1 MVGFVDES
9 LRDGPQ
15 SLWATRMKTATM
27 LGATEWINRA
37 GFRKVCVTSAA
48 AFETAVRFLRDDPWE
63 RLRLLK
69 AYLPDTTI
77 DVLMRSRN
85 LFGWARYPDEV
96 VELLFQCLQ
105 RAGTDWLKV
114 FDGLNCLSNIAA
126 HFRIA
131 RALGLKTSGMLSYSV
146 SPVHTD
152 EHYVARAR
160 ELIGYGVDSITLADP
175 AGLLTGPRARTLL
188 AALKTVTQG
197 RVAIE
202 FIAHE
207 CMGLSHESHREALLA
222 GVDTVATASEPL
234 ANGESV
240 PSTLDILA
248 IARELGVPADLDEEA
263 LRRLDD
269 YFHWAAFKEGK
280 PVAERVAFDSERYRK
295 FIGHQIPGGM
305 MSNFR
310 NQLSEVGMLHR
321 LDEVLEEA
329 ARVRAELGYPIMV
342 TPFSQFVGVQ
352 ATFNVIQGERYK
364 TIPEELCLYALGHY
378 GQPCAP
384 MDPDILDKIL
394 VGRRAE
400 AVDSEAVF
408 AERVLDD
415 FRREKGPFRSDEEL
429 LLHLFYGRDHV
440 EALARHKS
448 AFNGRPSL
456 APPLRALIEELA
468 RENTLQTFKLEKG
481 SLKLSLRFA

>member
-69 AYLPDTTI
+69 AYLPDPTT

-175 AGLLTGPRARTLL
+175 AGP
-188 AALKTVTQG
+188 
-197 RVAIE
+197 
-202 FIAHE
+202 
-207 CMGLSHESHREALLA
+207 
-222 GVDTVATASEPL
+222 ATRRGA
-234 ANGESV
+234 
-240 PSTLDILA
+240 
-248 IARELGVPADLDEEA
+248 PA
-263 LRRLDD
+263 
-269 YFHWAAFKEGK
+269 
-280 PVAERVAFDSERYRK
+280 
-295 FIGHQIPGGM
+295 
-305 MSNFR
+305 
-310 NQLSEVGMLHR
+310 
-321 LDEVLEEA
+321 
-329 ARVRAELGYPIMV
+329 
-342 TPFSQFVGVQ
+342 
-352 ATFNVIQGERYK
+352 
-364 TIPEELCLYALGHY
+364 
-378 GQPCAP
+378 
-384 MDPDILDKIL
+384 
-394 VGRRAE
+394 
-400 AVDSEAVF
+400 
-408 AERVLDD
+408 
-415 FRREKGPFRSDEEL
+415 
-429 LLHLFYGRDHV
+429 
-440 EALARHKS
+440 
-448 AFNGRPSL
+448 
-456 APPLRALIEELA
+456 
-468 RENTLQTFKLEKG
+468 
-481 SLKLSLRFA
+481 